1 MDTNYQ
7 IGVLIARFQ
16 VHELHEGHHYLIN
29 QVMKNHKKT
38 LIFLG
43 VSHFV
48 GTRKNPLDFD
58 TRKKMIQS
66 QYPEAVILSI
76 PDNQSDQK
84 WTKEI
89 DKRIREIY
97 PHGNP
102 LLYGSR
108 DSFIPYY
115 IQNGGKFHTKEL
127 EPLGTYTGTDVRR
140 IISEEVKNSSDFR
153 CGVIYQ
159 AYNSFPRVIPTVTLA
174 VTNNNRLLLCKKSD
188 DINYRFITGFCL
200 PIDET
205 ISDTIKRIYYKDIKT
220 KAKILDTKY
229 IDTIRIEDWRFKS
242 EEDKIM
248 TQFFSCNISNADLEP
263 SDDIIELKYFDLS
276 DLKNIDNNLVQEH
289 KALFAIFLTQL

>member
-1 MDTNYQ
+1 MDINYA

-16 VHELHEGHHYLIN
+16 VHELHEGHHYLIQ

-38 LIFLG
+38 IIFLG

-66 QYPEAVILSI
+66 QYPEAVIVSI
-76 PDNQSDQK
+76 PDNQSNQK

-115 IQNGGKFHTKEL
+115 IQNGGKFDTKEL

-153 CGVIYQ
+153 CGVIYH
-159 AYNSFPRVIPTVTLA
+159 AYNTFTRVVPTVTMA
-174 VTNNNRLLLCKKSD
+174 AINNNKLLLCKKVD
-188 DINYRFITGFCL
+188 DEKFRFISGFL
-200 PIDET
+200 FTEDK
-205 ISDTIKRIYYKDIKT
+205 SIKDSMNRIYTKDTGGKSQI
-220 KAKILDTKY
+220 ISTKY
-229 IDTIRIEDWRFKS
+229 IDSVKVDDWRFRG
-242 EEDKIM
+242 EEDKVM
-248 TQFFSCNISNADLEP
+248 TQFFECQISNSDLEP
-263 SDDIIELKYFDLS
+263 SDDIIELKYFDLK
-276 DLKNIDNNLVQEH
+276 DLKTIDENLVQEH
-289 KALFAIFLTQL
+289 KELFAILLTQL